1 MLHDALSP
9 LATQLPLAV
18 VVCTALAAII
28 LKSGGDEIDR
38 RDFMKI
44 AFPTIMIAVVGYLIT
59 FFVMFPLLMM
69 IGLDGR
75 TAALLAAII
84 GSTDPAALIPTLKQL
99 VFKDEYKRLS
109 GLSVAESA
117 LNDAVGAIF
126 TAAIASMILEGIN
139 VDSLSSLSAGLFSQ
153 ENMLHLGQQMLFGIV
168 AGMIG
173 WAAMIQYEKYKQ
185 KN

>member
-1 MLHDALSP
+1 LFPSFTLQLLIGIVLHDALSP

-59 FFVMFPLLMM
+59 FFVMFPLLML

-84 GSTDPAALIPTLKQL
+84 GSTDPAA
-99 VFKDEYKRLS
+99 
-109 GLSVAESA
+109 
-117 LNDAVGAIF
+117 
-126 TAAIASMILEGIN
+126 
-139 VDSLSSLSAGLFSQ
+139 
-153 ENMLHLGQQMLFGIV
+153 
-168 AGMIG
+168 
-173 WAAMIQYEKYKQ
+173 
-185 KN
+185 